1 MKALVLEAYNT
12 LVYKDVPRPAVAE
25 HEVLIQVMACGIC
38 GSDVHGLDGSTGRR
52 VPPLI
57 MGHEASGIIVEAGAK
72 VEGWKPGDRVTFDST
87 IYPLDD
93 WYTLRGRY
101 NLSDNRQVLGV
112 STGDYRRHGAFAE
125 YVAVPSHILYRIP
138 DSVTFEQAAM
148 VEAAAVALHAVNLAG
163 PRIGDVCLVTGAG
176 TIGLFLIKLLR
187 LAGVSQVAA
196 VDIDERSVVMALN
209 AGAGLACRPDD
220 DRLAEAIRSWTGG
233 RGADVSFEAVGL
245 SSSVELAIS
254 LVRKGGTVV
263 LVGNLSPKIE
273 FPLQKVVTGELKIQG
288 SCAIRGEY
296 ARYWNSWPPDDCGWT
311 IRSPPWRRS
320 GTARRGLTGWS
331 ISRRLPARSSWF
343 HDVRGPIVA
352 IVVLSGGRQTRKI
365 CQSQERMFP
374 IL

>member
-12 LVYKDVPRPAVAE
+12 LVYTDVPRPAVAE

-209 AGAGLACRPDD
+209 AGAGLACRPGD
-220 DRLAEAIRSWTGG
+220 DRLAEAVRSWTGG

-245 SSSVELAIS
+245 SATVELAIR

-296 ARYWNSWPPDDCGWT
+296 AQILDLLAAGRLRVDDQIAAVAPLRDGAAWFGRLVHKQTPPGK
-311 IRSPPWRRS
+311 
-320 GTARRGLTGWS
+320 
-331 ISRRLPARSSWF
+331 
-343 HDVRGPIVA
+343 V
-352 IVVLSGGRQTRKI
+352 
-365 CQSQERMFP
+365 
-374 IL
+374 ILVP